1 MKENENLD
9 MRTIFALLR
18 VSRALKRCPPDLG
31 ERPFPPA
38 VGRMLH
44 CVHMNPGISSR
55 ELCELLDVRPST
67 LSEML
72 GQAEEKGLLRREP
85 DETDRRVQHI
95 SLTERGDRWVTG
107 MAEAQQSDAAKK
119 TACFTEEE
127 KIRMA
132 ELCEKLSAHLE
143 KLTIDAPPAPPE
155 PGRKP
160 KLPPGARIRC

>member
-1 MKENENLD
+1 MMKENENLD
-9 MRTIFALLR
+9 MRTLFAVLQ
-18 VSRALKRCPPDLG
+18 VSRALRRCPPDLG

-72 GQAEEKGLLRREP
+72 GQAEGKGLLKREP
-85 DETDRRVQHI
+85 DETDKRMQHI
-95 SLTERGDRWVTG
+95 SLTERGNRWVTG
-107 MAEAQQSDAAKK
+107 MAEAQQTDAAQK

-127 KIRMA
+127 KIQMA
-132 ELCEKLSAHLE
+132 KLCEKLSAHLE
-143 KLTIDAPPAPPE
+143 RLAIDAPAPE

>member
-9 MRTIFALLR
+9 MRTLFSVMQ
-18 VSRALKRCPPDLG
+18 VSRALRRCPPDLG

-44 CVHMNPGISSR
+44 CVHMHPGISSR

-72 GQAEEKGLLRREP
+72 GQAEGKGLLERQP
-85 DETDRRVQHI
+85 DEADKRVQHI
-95 SLTERGDRWVTG
+95 SLTERGTQRVTG
-107 MAEAQQSDAAKK
+107 MAEAQQADAAKK

-127 KIRMA
+127 KIQMA
-132 ELCEKLSAHLE
+132 RLCEKLSAHLE
-143 KLTIDAPPAPPE
+143 KMAIDAPMPE